1 MQKPFESRTKTKQ
14 NYWFLTN
21 ETTYLNGQQPH
32 GRRDCRRGRRRRGE
46 PEVRKTYRKLT
57 KRQQF
62 HKTQST
68 RFHEETGAF
77 AFLSTFCQPLL
88 KVGTK
93 MMQWRCH
100 FSSASSI

>member
-1 MQKPFESRTKTKQ
+1 MQKPFEKRTKAKQ
-14 NYWFLTN
+14 SYWFLTN
-21 ETTYLNGQQPH
+21 ETAYLNGQQPD
-32 GRRDCRRGRRRRGE
+32 GRRHRRRGRRCCGE

-57 KRQQF
+57 KKQQF

-88 KVGTK
+88 RVGVK
-93 MMQWRCH
+93 MMR
-100 FSSASSI
+100 